1 MVSSGINIDAKS
13 YNGYT
18 ALMRSAMND
27 HPKIG
32 FWLIQNGCNLNI
44 KDNTGMTALMYA
56 AQYGRLALVKELVNN
71 GAITELKNNQGKT
84 ALDFAS
90 GNNEIINT
98 IRNTRNRYEHNN
110 EKINNMNNNNSNQDE
125 YFINVFLL
133 NFMPKIVYIIF
144 KELFFVLPKQVFWT
158 FHEFYELFF
167 VLPRKI
173 LSIFSHLLFLSIF
186 GAILFLIFRF
196 SLKTQPVTRPSYSN
210 IIHPTTA
217 AIVESSIV
225 SAPPIYEFE
234 ESRNIIYTQAAI
246 DVHAVPIQDVHT
258 DSTKIVQVLKN
269 RKNISSSEK
278 K

>member
-1 MVSSGINIDAKS
+1 MNIDAKS

-27 HPKIG
+27 HPEIG

-44 KDNTGMTALMYA
+44 KDNTGTTALMYA

-71 GAITELKNNQGKT
+71 GANTELRNNQGKT
-84 ALDFAS
+84 ALDFVS
-90 GNNEIINT
+90 GNNKISNT
-98 IRNTRNRYEHNN
+98 IRNPRNRYEHNI
-110 EKINNMNNNNSNQDE
+110 KKFKNMNNNNNNQDG
-125 YFINVFLL
+125 YFTNVFLL
-133 NFMPKIVYIIF
+133 NFMPKIVYIIL
-144 KELFFVLPKQVFWT
+144 KELFFVLPKQAFLF

-167 VLPRKI
+167 VFPRKI
-173 LSIFSHLLFLSIF
+173 LSYFSHLLFLSIF

-196 SLKTQPVTRPSYSN
+196 SLKTQPVTRPSYNN

-217 AIVESSIV
+217 AFVASSIA

-234 ESRNIIYTQAAI
+234 QSSNIIYTQAAI

-269 RKNISSSEK
+269 RKNELSSEK